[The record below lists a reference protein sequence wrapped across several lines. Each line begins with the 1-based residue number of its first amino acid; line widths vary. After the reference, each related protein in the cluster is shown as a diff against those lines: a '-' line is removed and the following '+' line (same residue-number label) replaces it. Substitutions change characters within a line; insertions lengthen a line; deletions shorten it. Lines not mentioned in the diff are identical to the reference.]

1 MHSSLFLLLLL
12 PVFAAAAAVSPAI
25 TLENQFRAIHDAHHA
40 SKVQT
45 LDSNVVMTRDEL
57 VSGKCAPIIIIF
69 ARGTTEP
76 GISLASSSSSIIKG
90 L

>member
-1 MHSSLFLLLLL
+1 
-12 PVFAAAAAVSPAI
+12 
-25 TLENQFRAIHDAHHA
+25 
-40 SKVQT
+40 
-45 LDSNVVMTRDEL
+45 MTRDEL